1 MKFNHSFIM
10 ISDSSIKDEIAECE
24 ASITKILDRA
34 VKLFKRTDLPELA
47 EKWDIILKTYRSK
60 KRR

>member
-1 MKFNHSFIM
+1 M
-10 ISDSSIKDEIAECE
+10 ISDSSIKDDIETCEERIAR
-24 ASITKILDRA
+24 ILDRA

-60 KRR
+60 KGRQLNHV

>member
-1 MKFNHSFIM
+1 M

-34 VKLFKRTDLPELA
+34 VKLFTRTDLPELA

>member
-1 MKFNHSFIM
+1 M
-10 ISDSSIKDEIAECE
+10 ISDSSIKDDIAACE
-24 ASITKILDRA
+24 ESITKILDRA

-60 KRR
+60 KRK

>member
-1 MKFNHSFIM
+1 M
-10 ISDSSIKDEIAECE
+10 ISDSSIQDDIAICE
-24 ASITKILDRA
+24 ESITKILDRA